1 MDFKLTQLVTGFF
14 LLLLLLCSCKSI
26 ERVQSGQNC
35 HIECPPFEIIGN
47 DIIIENDLVRGG
59 VTVEAYFTEDAIVAD
74 FKIISMGIRDRNGKQ
89 YWYSKKSTKD
99 KVYPYWMNEYVA
111 LVDKKLKSMLFQRT
125 NCEIEEK
132 DKNRMMFHLFFRYFK
147 NNVSYQ

>member
-1 MDFKLTQLVTGFF
+1 
-14 LLLLLLCSCKSI
+14 
-26 ERVQSGQNC
+26 
-35 HIECPPFEIIGN
+35 
-47 DIIIENDLVRGG
+47 
-59 VTVEAYFTEDAIVAD
+59 
-74 FKIISMGIRDRNGKQ
+74 MGIRDRNGKQ

-125 NCEIEEK
+125 NCKIEEK

-147 NNVSYQ
+147 NNVSFQ